1 MRLPRYYGSGESF
14 VFSFDRDDV
23 KFKVWPWSARNS
35 LIMFSD
41 ENNVAIGGGTKPAFQ
56 FDSSFL
62 RGYAYPY
69 CETFLSHRLST
80 EEEFIMDECEVWL
93 FSEWERS

>member
-1 MRLPRYYGSGESF
+1 MTASSKDSPPKWGRS
-14 VFSFDRDDV
+14 V
-23 KFKVWPWSARNS
+23 
-35 LIMFSD
+35 
-41 ENNVAIGGGTKPAFQ
+41 GGCKPAFQ